1 VLNGK
6 DGFWKSLSQIS
17 NEKVLTKEGNTM
29 KKILLVGLIL
39 IAGCTG
45 GNYSSSSSKE
55 EGGQFNPDTC
65 ANVPLSVEEYQK
77 LGLGPK
83 GEKQIIK
90 CSDLERCASL
100 SGQTPPDIPCE

>member
-1 VLNGK
+1 
-6 DGFWKSLSQIS
+6 
-17 NEKVLTKEGNTM
+17 M
-29 KKILLVGLIL
+29 KKILIAALIL
-39 IAGCTG
+39 FVGCAG

-55 EGGQFNPDTC
+55 DGGQFNPDTC
-65 ANVPLSVEEYQK
+65 SNVPLSIEEYQA
-77 LGLGPK
+77 LGLGSK